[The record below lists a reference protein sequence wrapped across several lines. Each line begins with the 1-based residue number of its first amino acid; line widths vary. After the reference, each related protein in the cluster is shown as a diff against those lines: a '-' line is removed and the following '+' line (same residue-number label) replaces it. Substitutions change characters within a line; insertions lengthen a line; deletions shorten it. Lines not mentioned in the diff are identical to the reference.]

1 MAKET
6 FIELMNGVGTFLI
19 KAFPWA
25 FAAASAAVVR
35 FTAMYINGQKIDK
48 WKMVASTV
56 LALFVGVGTGHLL
69 SGWNDTMAMYGA
81 VASGLVGEKLIL
93 WLITNS
99 DELFRDIWHVIIKR
113 SGGKNNE

>member
-1 MAKET
+1 
-6 FIELMNGVGTFLI
+6 MNSVGTFFI

-48 WKMVASTV
+48 WKMIASTV
-56 LALFVGVGTGHLL
+56 LALFVGVGAGHLA
-69 SGWNDTMAMYGA
+69 SGAGENYAMYAA

-93 WLITNS
+93 WVITNS
-99 DELFRDIWHVIIKR
+99 DSLFRDIWGVVIR
-113 SGGKNNE
+113 RTGGKSDGE